1 MLFVIYFFIFK
12 RPIKITSSFIF
23 LHLASTRVTLHD
35 WLLKKH
41 LVYLRPIP
49 FVLHQRIHSLREADL
64 APPPLRP
71 PLLCANS
78 IPTACPSLTE
88 GFNRRWHSQSRVPE
102 TTILRISPLYDN
114 TEPRVR
120 GKKKSCKSLE
130 HMESSQLSIRE
141 LIRGNSF

>member
-1 MLFVIYFFIFK
+1 MLFVIYFFFFK

-120 GKKKSCKSLE
+120 EKKKSCKSLE

>member
-1 MLFVIYFFIFK
+1 MLFVIYLFIFK

-41 LVYLRPIP
+41 LVHLRPIP

-120 GKKKSCKSLE
+120 KKKSCKSLE